1 VCRYSDLLKVQMW
14 IKGPPKCGEAS
25 YWPQYHYKPSNCL
38 PLCLNLFYL
47 NKSRLVQISQLKGT
61 GATVVQIEGQAA
73 AGPAASCGIL
83 LCSLRICAWWWRHG
97 PQGADNWR
105 ARRNGARWWRR
116 GRWCRLVWVA
126 LRYSSTSGV
135 STFLNIFIDAR
146 LDVWIDTCHF
156 HGLLVLCLYIHTFM
170 KKFSFMHVI
179 WITIFLSFLFHPVQS
194 EKIYSCASN
203 EKCLNLVI

>member
-14 IKGPPKCGEAS
+14 IKGPPKCGETS

-83 LCSLRICAWWWRHG
+83 LRSLRICAWWWRHG

-156 HGLLVLCLYIHTFM
+156 HDLLVFVCGSVLVHTYIHEKIQFHACYLNYH
-170 KKFSFMHVI
+170 FSFISFPSSTV
-179 WITIFLSFLFHPVQS
+179 WKNIFM
-194 EKIYSCASN
+194 
-203 EKCLNLVI
+203 CL